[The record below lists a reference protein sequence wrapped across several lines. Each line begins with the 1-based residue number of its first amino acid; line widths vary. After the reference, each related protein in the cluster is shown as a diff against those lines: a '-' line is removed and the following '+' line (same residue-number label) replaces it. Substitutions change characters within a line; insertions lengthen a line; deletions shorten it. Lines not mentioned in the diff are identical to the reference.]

1 MSSSPRIAPPSLR
14 APRIPITAEQV
25 GRLLTLGSQM
35 RGTLNRTERTITV
48 ADETEIA
55 FELAEARVQ
64 RSLAAIAADLPAG
77 VSGECEECGEQMP
90 RLVGG
95 RCGFCRDGRRPPLS
109 FYEAQPAPLPVVP
122 PPFNHEETTVTDTTV
137 PAKQAITMPCEG
149 KLVEAIHA
157 KAKEADLPLGRAA
170 MLLLEQ
176 AMLVQAF
183 QEANGSA
190 SKALDEALERPAAL
204 ADASTETLHASI
216 EEMLGELARRAD
228 TSVDTVDYDAAVARA
243 EAAEAKLA
251 TLRAAL
257 AA

>member
-1 MSSSPRIAPPSLR
+1 MSSPRIAPPSLR
-14 APRIPITAEQV
+14 VPRIPITAEQV

-48 ADETEIA
+48 ADETEMA

-64 RSLAAIAADLPAG
+64 RSLAAIAADPPAG
-77 VSGECEECGEQMP
+77 VAGECEECGEQMP

-109 FYEAQPAPLPVVP
+109 FYDARPAPPQVAP
-122 PPFNHEETTVTDTTV
+122 PPFNQEETTVTNTTV

-176 AMLVQAF
+176 ALAF
-183 QEANGSA
+183 QEANGA
-190 SKALDEALERPAAL
+190 QPIALEEALERPAAL
-204 ADASTETLHASI
+204 ADAPTETLHASI

-228 TSVDTVDYDAAVARA
+228 TSVDTTEYDAAVARA